1 MTRDINYIK
10 RAVLNSVVGGDG
22 KAGFVPDESR
32 RTTATLEPPM
42 SAKLT
47 AMLAKEMK
55 NKDPQSRNST
65 ALNDLYGESPRN
77 PQFRVIVNSK
87 GQNFRRIRNEIF
99 RPFFRISKWNTIIN
113 TCFAITN
120 SSISTN
126 STTTNAIDFD
136 EPCQRYCRRI
146 KNPFG

>member
-10 RAVLNSVVGGDG
+10 SAVLNSVVGGDG

-65 ALNDLYGESPRN
+65 ALNDLYGES
-77 PQFRVIVNSK
+77 S
-87 GQNFRRIRNEIF
+87 E
-99 RPFFRISKWNTIIN
+99 
-113 TCFAITN
+113 
-120 SSISTN
+120 SSISSN
-126 STTTNAIDFD
+126 RKFERSKFSEN
-136 EPCQRYCRRI
+136 
-146 KNPFG
+146 